1 MNLSRPLPGFIRIE
15 DRNGLFLVRE
25 EYKAPLEGLGLFGPA
40 GPWVRHDGGGK
51 GNLRA
56 GRGRPR
62 VLPLDG
68 REGEHV
74 VVRVYHHGGAL
85 RWLFR
90 TLFLDRNRSFRE
102 LALLERIAQLG
113 VPTLKVVGALAW
125 KVLPGLYRHALVTV
139 QERGARDLL
148 TFLLEE
154 ERPRERRKVLEEA
167 GRVVRRLHDFHV
179 AHADLHPGNI
189 LVTREGA
196 RRVLIIDLDQSEIR
210 PALDRAARVRGLAR
224 LERFLRKLS
233 EREGLEL
240 GRMERMRFLKG
251 YYGRFGPQA
260 REELALVERRLARH
274 LPWHRGVWAV
284 EAFLTGK
291 AGKGRPT
298 NPDGS

>member
-1 MNLSRPLPGFIRIE
+1 MSISEPLPGFIRIE

-25 EYKAPLEGLGLFGPA
+25 EYKIPLEELGLLGR
-40 GPWVRHDGGGK
+40 GNLWVRETEGR

-56 GRGRPR
+56 GRGRPWI
-62 VLPLDG
+62 LPLDG
-68 REGEHV
+68 RHGERV

-85 RWLFR
+85 RWFSR
-90 TLFLDRNRSFRE
+90 TLFLDRERSFRE
-102 LALLERIAQLG
+102 LRLLERIAQMG

-125 KVLPGLYRHALVTV
+125 KVLPGFYRHALVTV
-139 QERGARDLL
+139 EEKGARDLL
-148 TFLLEE
+148 TFLQEE
-154 ERPRERRKVLEEA
+154 ENPAERREVLEEA

-196 RRVLIIDLDQSEIR
+196 RRRVLIIDLDQSEIR
-210 PALDRAARVRGLAR
+210 PVLDRAARVRGLAR

-240 GRMERMRFLKG
+240 GRMERARFLKG
-251 YYGRFGPQA
+251 YYGKFGGEA

-284 EAFLTGK
+284 EAFLTGRT
-291 AGKGRPT
+291 GRGRRSPAC
-298 NPDGS
+298 